1 MANEKEMKKWIIAIG
16 LLLAAGS
23 GWAQQQVILDK
34 VVAVVGNSSIL
45 YSDLENYASRL
56 VDQRRQQGYTSDR
69 DPMNEAL
76 EGLLMQKLL
85 FQQAQIDSI
94 DVDLGG
100 IQSRAEDQLQ
110 SMIERTGSI
119 RQLEE
124 QYHMPV
130 YNIREQLRQLLTE
143 QAYAQGMQNEITSK
157 VTVTPGEVERHIK
170 QISRDSLPMIPE
182 QYVYAQITKFPTSII
197 KAKRR
202 TRERLLELRNRI
214 LSGEAKFETMA
225 RMYSVDGSAMRGG
238 EIEPTTLQGLF
249 QPYADALAELKP
261 GQISEVVE
269 TQAGFHII
277 QLIDKRGNLYHSRH
291 ILMRPAYTT
300 DELTEPMMELDSLV
314 DLIRKDSI
322 TFEQAARKHSDDA
335 LTKMNGGLVTNHDI
349 LERADAMDV
358 NYTQTK
364 FLKEDF
370 ANDSFHKP
378 YVDYL
383 ALSRLK
389 VGEVSNAYQATDVM
403 SNQLTKI
410 VKLLEIIPAHK
421 ANIEEDYL
429 RLEQM
434 TLADKQERVFNEWLS
449 KRIAGMYVYI
459 TPEFR
464 NGEFENKN
472 WVK

>member
-1 MANEKEMKKWIIAIG
+1 MMKKWMIA
-16 LLLAAGS
+16 LFAVVSLAGPAL
-23 GWAQQQVILDK
+23 AQQQVMLDK

-45 YSDLENYASRL
+45 YSDLEEYSSRL
-56 VDQRRQQGYTSDR
+56 IEQRRQQGYTSDR
-69 DPMNEAL
+69 DPMNEAM
-76 EGLLMQKLL
+76 EALLMQKLL
-85 FQQAQIDSI
+85 YQQAQIDSI
-94 DVDLGG
+94 EVDLGG
-100 IQSRAEDQLQ
+100 IQSRAEEQLQ
-110 SMIERTGSI
+110 TMIERTGSI

-130 YNIREQLRQLLTE
+130 YNIREELRQLLTE
-143 QAYAQGMQNEITSK
+143 QAYAQGMQGEITSK
-157 VTVTPGEVERHIK
+157 VTVTPGEVERFFK
-170 QISRDSLPMIPE
+170 SISRDSLPTIPE
-182 QYVYAQITKFPTSII
+182 QYVYAQITKFPTSIVQ
-197 KAKRR
+197 AKRR

-214 LSGEAKFETMA
+214 MSGQAKFETMA

-291 ILMRPAYTT
+291 ILMRPSYTA
-300 DELTEPMMELDSLV
+300 DELSEPLRELDSLA

-322 TFEQAARKHSDDA
+322 TFEQAARIHSDDG

-378 YVDYL
+378 YADYL

-389 VGEVSNAYQATDVM
+389 VGEVSNAYQTQDVM
-403 SNQLTKI
+403 GNQLSKI
-410 VKLLEIIPAHK
+410 VKLLEVIPAHK
-421 ANIEEDYL
+421 ANIDEDYI

-434 TLADKQERVFNEWLS
+434 ALARKQEQVFKQWLD

-459 TPEFR
+459 SEEFR

-472 WVK
+472 WLK